1 MSAHRIRRPEPER
14 QATLMEFSSESH
26 TDSLTWPARPST
38 RDPRF
43 AGRTVVVTGAGA
55 GIGRA
60 TVLALVAEGATVI
73 AADVAQNRLQSLS
86 EEAGS
91 DRLCAVAGDLTD
103 QGVVDRVVA
112 TAGGRIDAVAS
123 VAGIFDG
130 WLPAA
135 ETDDTTWRNVM
146 DLNVTVPM
154 RLTRAV
160 LPAMIS
166 AGSGALVYVSSEA
179 GLRASLSGA
188 AYTTSKHALN
198 GFVKSVAYYYG
209 PMGVRANAVAPGGV
223 RTEMD
228 IAFRSEYAQER
239 ATTAI
244 ATATPI
250 VEPEVVTRAM
260 LWLLS
265 DDSAHVN
272 GVVLPTDSGWSTF

>member
-14 QATLMEFSSESH
+14 QANFMQFSSESH
-26 TDSLTWPARPST
+26 TDNLTRPAHPST
-38 RDPRF
+38 PDARF
-43 AGRTVVVTGAGA
+43 AGRTIVVTGAGA

-73 AADVAQNRLQSLS
+73 AADLAQDRLQSLS
-86 EEAGS
+86 EQAGT

-112 TAGGRIDAVAS
+112 AAGGRVDAVAS